1 MLKIYCSECG
11 APTEYSMQKP
21 KFCSSCGY
29 SFFNGKNQ
37 TILANTKTIVKE
49 TKIIENEDYLEDE
62 GEEVNN
68 IPSINNLLFDLEIQ
82 SENKEKLGKIMG
94 SSAGGE
100 NLLRKN
106 RIDEKIDKKKV
117 LEDFAR
123 EAGAIKPSTRTAS
136 QSIRNRKGKKD
147 G

>member
-1 MLKIYCSECG
+1 MLKIYCPECG
-11 APTEYSMQKP
+11 APTEYSMHKP

-37 TILANTKTIVKE
+37 TISANTKPIVKE
-49 TKIIENEDYLEDE
+49 SKIIENEDYFEEGEDE
-62 GEEVNN
+62 VNSV
-68 IPSINNLLFDLEIQ
+68 PSINNLAFDVEIQ

-106 RIDEKIDKKKV
+106 RINEKIDKKRV